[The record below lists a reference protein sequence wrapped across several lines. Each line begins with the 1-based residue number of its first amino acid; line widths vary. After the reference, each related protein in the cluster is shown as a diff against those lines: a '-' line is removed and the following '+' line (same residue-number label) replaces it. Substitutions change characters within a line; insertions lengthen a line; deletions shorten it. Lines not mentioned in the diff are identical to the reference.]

1 MDVVSSHDP
10 NPFIITII
18 TNPNV
23 FRFQMSGDISMSFV
37 VEPVKPFFNQKCN
50 MESTGMI

>member
-18 TNPNV
+18 TNPVRGTSIPRGLVRDTRHVNLV
-23 FRFQMSGDISMSFV
+23 
-37 VEPVKPFFNQKCN
+37 
-50 MESTGMI
+50 